1 MGLLKFNDFRNQR
14 IEFVKENVAA
24 GKKLL
29 REIEL
34 VTRVANKENL
44 INKELENKIKDGK
57 RSLYFNDFD
66 GSDLEKIKSE
76 ISKIKLNDQE
86 VKKIEKNEDFEKLK
100 ELLKKNPGYVY
111 NFAYFY
117 FVEDIPFEELET
129 EYKRLIDYKDL
140 LNHMSVK
147 FDQSFIDVKKPN
159 NFEVLTD
166 QLNLLEGG
174 KKAKRFLSKMPKAI
188 RDDYKS
194 GASKK
199 DIEDFNAI
207 AAKIDE
213 IMTGDNETSK
223 SIVGGL
229 FEKIMRYTKVK
240 QVVIEARLKLQALDN
255 ADMIKF
261 YEKIEDVNKKFGD
274 FGADI
279 VFDDK
284 GILILDVKSYQANRI
299 LNKHT
304 SHCIVSSESQ
314 WNSYIET
321 PNTKQYYIYNFNPP
335 SDFFG
340 GQTDN
345 KSVIGITID
354 QPYGGGKK
362 IYKSSYGLACHI
374 KNDGYFADK
383 VEDTLK
389 LWEKEYGIDV
399 DIFDE
404 ILKPMSEEEYKLR
417 ESKKEANRN
426 IVNPGLSIEDI
437 DKYVKLGADIN
448 KQNGTALNNAVK
460 EDDKEKVKFILDLGA
475 DATSD
480 SINPT
485 KYAKDMEMVKILVE
499 SGATPDGSLLVNSF
513 SLSDLDNFIYL
524 VNAGAD
530 INYNNGEVV
539 RQAVVGN
546 IKSSNG
552 DIYDIPNE
560 ILKLLVD
567 NIDAKKFE
575 FRRRI
580 MPTIFDYGAY
590 DALKLFVEKG
600 LAEVSPMDVD
610 MLVGE
615 DSIIDDISY
624 KSGESPEKIKA
635 GFEKVF
641 KELGLLK

>member
-66 GSDLEKIKSE
+66 GADLEKIKSE

-111 NFAYFY
+111 NFSYFY
-117 FVEDIPFEELET
+117 FIEDIPYDELKT

-174 KKAKRFLSKMPKAI
+174 KKAKRFLSKMPKPI

-199 DIEDFNAI
+199 DIEDFNSI

-240 QVVIEARLKLQALDN
+240 EVVIEARLKLQALDN

-261 YEKIEDVNKKFGD
+261 YKKIEDVNKKFGN

-314 WNSYIET
+314 WNSYIEN

-354 QPYGGGKK
+354 QPYDGGKK

-426 IVNPGLSIEDI
+426 IVNPNLSIEDI

-475 DATSD
+475 DASSD

-499 SGATPDGSLLVNSF
+499 AGATPDGSLLVNSF
-513 SLSDLDNFIYL
+513 SLSNLDNFVYL
-524 VNAGAD
+524 VNSGAD
-530 INYNNGEVV
+530 INYNHGEVV
-539 RQAVVGN
+539 RQAVIGK
-546 IKSSNG
+546 IKSSDGNV
-552 DIYDIPNE
+552 YDIPNE

-567 NIDAKKFE
+567 NIDGEKFE

-580 MPTIFDYGAY
+580 MPTIFDFGAY
-590 DALKLFVEKG
+590 EALKLFVEKG